1 MKKSR
6 NKYLF
11 FVSPT
16 VGGAT
21 RMSIN
26 IANLLLAR
34 GEGVEFAVYGGQIRE
49 TKDFI
54 PYGCPYTEIKMRN
67 IWDFP
72 ITRFLYLFKKH
83 KITHVFAS
91 LVFLNVR
98 VILAAKLAGIKVIV
112 RNDNN
117 LSYFRWDLRMMMKFV
132 YPFANHIIAQQD
144 EMADELR
151 HLLPFHRNKVV
162 SLQNIFD
169 KKLIDA
175 NIQGESPYGDADE
188 VRFIWSGRYHRP
200 KGHDALLKA
209 FEIVRKKIKNAHL
222 YILGKYNENDPYYKG
237 LCQFVLDNGLEEFV
251 HFVGFVSNPHIWIKH
266 ADCFVLP
273 SRVEGLPN
281 ALVEAMYIGKPV
293 VATRCVPVVDRIVSE
308 GFNGFKVEVDDI
320 EAMAKRMVDALSL
333 KNFEMTYKPATP
345 EKYLELFV

>member
-1 MKKSR
+1 
-6 NKYLF
+6 
-11 FVSPT
+11 
-16 VGGAT
+16 
-21 RMSIN
+21 MSIN
-26 IANLLLAR
+26 IANLLLTR
-34 GEGVEFAVYGGQIRE
+34 DEDVEFAVYGGPIKE

-54 PYGCPYTEIKMRN
+54 PCGCTYTEIKMRN

-72 ITRFLYLFKKH
+72 IIRFFCLFKKRR
-83 KITHVFAS
+83 ITHVFAS
-91 LVFLNVR
+91 LVFLNIR
-98 VILAAKLAGIKVIV
+98 VILAAKLAGVKVIV

-117 LSYFRWDLRMMMKFV
+117 LNYFRWDLRLMMKFI

-151 HLLPFHRNKVV
+151 RLLPFCRNKVV

-169 KKLIDA
+169 KKIIDA
-175 NIQGESPYGDADE
+175 NIQGESPYSNNDE
-188 VRFIWSGRYHRP
+188 IRYIWSGRYHRP

-209 FEIVRKKIKNAHL
+209 FDVVHKKIKKAHL
-222 YILGKYNENDPYYKG
+222 YILGKYNENDSFYKE
-237 LCQFVLDNGLEEFV
+237 LHQFVLDNDLEEFV
-251 HFVGFVSNPHIWIKH
+251 HFVGFVSNPHIWIKF